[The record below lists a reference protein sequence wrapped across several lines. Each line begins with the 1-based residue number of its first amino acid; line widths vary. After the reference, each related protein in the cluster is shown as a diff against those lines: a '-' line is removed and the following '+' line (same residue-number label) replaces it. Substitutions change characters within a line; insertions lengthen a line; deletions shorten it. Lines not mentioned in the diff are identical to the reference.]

1 MAQNTD
7 ILLPSLQYTRSDYT
21 ALRAYCLKLPID
33 RIGDLYYSEDSPQL
47 EHGLERYLVEMRDA
61 LVERAIE
68 NNPAFAESLTHAR
81 KTGHISP
88 KMLDILV
95 QAAEARPAP
104 PSPADALAKWFRPRT
119 VRALRAESVATLA
132 DLVDLVNRRG
142 AAWWRSVPR
151 IGVHRSAVVL
161 RWLREHQEQLGEVVA
176 ATHHVAAAP
185 TLRVLDPAA
194 STELVPLGQFYLP
207 ARLDGHD
214 GINRAPAFCFISAR
228 DDLVAVDCYLARFEG
243 QPHTQRAYRKELE
256 RFVLWSVHVA
266 GKPLSSLLV
275 DECEAYKRFLAAP
288 PEAFCGAPAPRSSKL
303 WRPFVLKKKD
313 REPKNRDSSRPPR
326 PLTPASQKFALTVL
340 RAAFDYWVKVRYL
353 GGNPW
358 TAVKDPIVVQE
369 VNDIQVDRALS
380 LEGWSA
386 VVGTLT
392 RRGQVDGNVQDRVA
406 LAAILL
412 MGDSGLRREEAA
424 RAMRL
429 ALRPSQHARGVWML
443 TVLGKRS
450 KKRLV
455 PVSPRAVAAL
465 QAHWGDLG
473 LDFMDPGEDMP
484 LFSPVVVPV
493 TPAAAARHGSGMA
506 RPGYTANAIYALV
519 KSALVRVRRELEA
532 VDPDGEAARVT
543 IEDIE
548 QLASTSPHAFRHTF
562 GSIAV
567 DKDMPLNV
575 VQEILGHE
583 DSATTA
589 IYVKAREKRLAA
601 EAARLYGEPEDPE
614 P

>member
-7 ILLPSLQYTRSDYT
+7 VLLPTLAYTRGDYT
-21 ALRAYCLKLPID
+21 ALRAYCLRVPIE
-33 RIGDLYYSEDSPQL
+33 RIGDLYYSEDSPQV
-47 EHGLERYLVEMRDA
+47 EHGLERYLVDMRDA

-68 NNPAFAESLTHAR
+68 SNPAFAESLTHAR
-81 KTGHISP
+81 KTGHISA

-95 QAAEARPAP
+95 QAAEAKPVP
-104 PSPADALAKWFRPRT
+104 PSPTDPLAKWFRPRT
-119 VRALRAESVATLA
+119 AKALRAEGMVTIA
-132 DLVDLVNRRG
+132 DLVGIVNRRG
-142 AAWWRSVPR
+142 ASWWRSVPR
-151 IGVHRSAVVL
+151 IGVRRAAVVL
-161 RWLREHQEQLGEVVA
+161 RWLRSHEEQLGEVVT
-176 ATHHVAAAP
+176 ATLHAAASA
-185 TLRVLDPAA
+185 TLRVLDPAT
-194 STELVPLGQFYLP
+194 STALVPLGQFYLP

-228 DDLVAVDCYLARFEG
+228 DDLAAVDCYLARFEG
-243 QPHTQRAYRKELE
+243 QHHTQRAYRKELE
-256 RFVLWSVHVA
+256 RFVLWSVLVA

-275 DECEAYKRFLAAP
+275 DDCETYKRFLAAP
-288 PEAFCGAPAPRSSKL
+288 PEAFCGAPASRTSTL

-313 REPKNRDSSRPPR
+313 RDPKNREKAGPPR
-326 PLTPASQKFALTVL
+326 PLTPDSQKFALTVL

-358 TAVKDPIVVQE
+358 TAVKDPVVVQE
-369 VNDIQVDRALS
+369 LDAIQVDRALS

-386 VVGTLT
+386 VVETLT
-392 RRGQVDGNVQDRVA
+392 RRGQVEQNAQDRVA

-429 ALRPSQHARGVWML
+429 ALRPSQHASGVWML
-443 TVLGKRS
+443 TAIGKRS

-455 PVSPRAVAAL
+455 PVSPRAIAAL
-465 QAHWGDLG
+465 QAHWRDLG
-473 LDFMDPGEDMP
+473 LDFLDPGEDAP
-484 LFSPVVVPV
+484 LFSPVRVPS
-493 TPAAAARHGSGMA
+493 TPAAAARHAGTA
-506 RPGYTANAIYALV
+506 RPGYSTNAIYALV

-532 VDPDGEAARVT
+532 VDPNSEAARVT
-543 IEDIE
+543 VEDIE

-601 EAARLYGEPEDPE
+601 EAARLYGEADYPAP
-614 P
+614 

>member
-1 MAQNTD
+1 MAQNTNVV
-7 ILLPSLQYTRSDYT
+7 LPELRYTRSDFT
-21 ALRAYCLKLPID
+21 ALRAYCLKLPIG
-33 RIGDLYYSEDSPQL
+33 RIGDLYYSDDSPQI
-47 EHGLERYLVEMRDA
+47 EYGLERYLVEMRDA

-68 NNPAFAESLTHAR
+68 INPGFAESLTHAR
-81 KTGHISP
+81 KTGHVP
-88 KMLDILV
+88 AKMLDILV
-95 QAAEARPAP
+95 QAADLRPTP
-104 PSPADALAKWFRPRT
+104 PSPADSVAKWFRPRT
-119 VRALRAESVATLA
+119 VKALRAEGVATIA
-132 DLVDLVNRRG
+132 DLVGMVNRRG
-142 AAWWRSVPR
+142 ASWWRSVPR
-151 IGVHRSAVVL
+151 IGVRRAAVVL
-161 RWLREHQEQLGEVVA
+161 RWLRNHEEQLGEIVA
-176 ATHHVAAAP
+176 ATQRAMSPAK
-185 TLRVLDPAA
+185 LRVLEPSISA
-194 STELVPLGQFYLP
+194 ELVPLGYFYLP
-207 ARLDGHD
+207 PRLDGHD
-214 GINRAPAFCFISAR
+214 GTNRAPAFCFISAR
-228 DDLVAVDCYLARFEG
+228 DDLAAIDCYLARFEG
-243 QPHTQRAYRKELE
+243 QAHTQRAYRKELE

-275 DECEAYKRFLAAP
+275 DECEAYKRFLTAP

-313 REPKNRDSSRPPR
+313 RDPKNRDSSRPPR
-326 PLTPASQKFALTVL
+326 PLAPASQKFALTVL

-358 TAVKDPIVVQE
+358 TVVKDPIVVQE
-369 VNDIQVDRALS
+369 VDNIQVDRALS

-386 VVGTLT
+386 VVDTLT
-392 RRGQVDGNVQDRVA
+392 RRGQVDRNVQDRVA

-429 ALRPSQHARGVWML
+429 ALRPSQHARGVWIL
-443 TVLGKRS
+443 TALGKRS

-465 QAHWGDLG
+465 QAHWRDLG
-473 LDFMDPGEDMP
+473 LDFLDPADDAP
-484 LFSPVVVPV
+484 LFSPVVVPA
-493 TPAAAARHGSGMA
+493 TPAAAARHGAGMA

-519 KSALVRVRRELEA
+519 KSALSRVRRELEA
-532 VDPDGEAARVT
+532 VDPDSEAARVT
-543 IEDIE
+543 VEDIE

-601 EAARLYGEPEDPE
+601 EAARLYGEPKDPE

>member
-1 MAQNTD
+1 MAQNTNV
-7 ILLPSLQYTRSDYT
+7 LLPDLAYTRGDYT
-21 ALRAYCLKLPID
+21 ALRAYCLKLPIE
-33 RIGDLYYSEDSPQL
+33 RIGDLYYSDDSPQV

-68 NNPAFAESLTHAR
+68 SNPAFADSLTHAR
-81 KTGHISP
+81 KTGHISA

-95 QAAEARPAP
+95 QAAEAKPAP

-119 VRALRAESVATLA
+119 AKVLRAEGVATVA
-132 DLVDLVNRRG
+132 DLVGLVNRRG
-142 AAWWRSVPR
+142 ATWWRPIPR
-151 IGVHRSAVVL
+151 IGVRRAAVVL
-161 RWLREHQEQLGEVVA
+161 RWLRSHEEQLGEVVA
-176 ATHHVAAAP
+176 ATHHAAP
-185 TLRVLDPAA
+185 SATLRVLDPAT
-194 STELVPLGQFYLP
+194 STALVPLGQFYLP
-207 ARLDGHD
+207 AHLDGHN
-214 GINRAPAFCFISAR
+214 GINRAPAFSFITAR
-228 DDLVAVDCYLARFEG
+228 DDLAAIACYLARFEG
-243 QPHTQRAYRKELE
+243 QDHTQRAYRKELE
-256 RFVLWSVHVA
+256 RFVLWSVLVA
-266 GKPLSSLLV
+266 GKPISSLLV

-288 PEAFCGAPAPRSSKL
+288 PEAFCGAPAPRTSKL

-313 REPKNRDSSRPPR
+313 RDPKNREKSGPPR
-326 PLTPASQKFALTVL
+326 PLTPDSQKFALTVL

-358 TAVKDPIVVQE
+358 TAVKDPVVVQE
-369 VNDIQVDRALS
+369 IDAIQVDRALS

-386 VVGTLT
+386 VVETLT
-392 RRGQVDGNVQDRVA
+392 RRGQVDRNVQDRVA

-443 TVLGKRS
+443 TAIGKRS

-465 QAHWGDLG
+465 QAHWRDFG
-473 LDFMDPGEDMP
+473 LDFLNPGEDAP
-484 LFSPVVVPV
+484 LFSPVTVPS
-493 TPAAAARHGSGMA
+493 TPAAAARHGAGTA
-506 RPGYTANAIYALV
+506 RPGYSTNAIYALV
-519 KSALVRVRRELEA
+519 KSALARVRRELEA

-543 IEDIE
+543 VEDIE

-562 GSIAV
+562 GSLAV